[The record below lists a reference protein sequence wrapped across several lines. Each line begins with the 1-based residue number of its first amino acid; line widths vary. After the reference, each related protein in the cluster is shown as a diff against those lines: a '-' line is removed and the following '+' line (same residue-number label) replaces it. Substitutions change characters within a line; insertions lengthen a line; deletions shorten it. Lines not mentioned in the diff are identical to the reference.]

1 MPLILLNSFKILKY
15 SHHENFDSTKSSQ
28 RFSCN
33 VNKIFGSSV
42 LSSNHC
48 HKDQTNVFT
57 LWHNRLGH
65 PSSPVEKSI
74 MMNCNV
80 PNINKFSFCSTCCL
94 GKIYTHLLERN
105 VKLLWNSYALICGH
119 LPQHLAPIDIDYIHF
134 IDDYSKLT

>member
-1 MPLILLNSFKILKY
+1 MPLILLNSFQILKY

-33 VNKIFGSSV
+33 VNKIAGSSV

-80 PNINKFSFCSTCCL
+80 PNINKFSFLFYVLSWQNIYSSSGKECQTPLEFIRIDLWAPASAPSTNRYRL
-94 GKIYTHLLERN
+94 
-105 VKLLWNSYALICGH
+105 
-119 LPQHLAPIDIDYIHF
+119 
-134 IDDYSKLT
+134 YSFH